1 MIKLISSIGRWT
13 IDLVRSLGRSVL
25 FLITSLF
32 YGVTPPYRFPRVIKQ
47 IEFIGAKSLLIVF
60 ITAIFTGMVLGLQGY
75 YTLKKFGAV
84 EMLGSAVS
92 LSIIRELGPVLCALM
107 VTGRA
112 GSAITAEIGIMKL
125 TSQVTA
131 LEMMAVNPIRYI
143 VSPKILAGII
153 SVPILTVFFDIV
165 GILGGYIV
173 GVGLLGVNE
182 GAYFGEM
189 QRAVVFDDIFGGT
202 IKSLNFGLIIA
213 WLCSYKGY
221 ASAPTTEGVSKA
233 TTDAVV
239 ITSVMILA
247 SDYVWTSILL

>member
-1 MIKLISSIGRWT
+1 LIKFISSVGRWT
-13 IDLVRSLGRSVL
+13 INLVQSLGRSVL
-25 FLITSLF
+25 FLVTSLF
-32 YGVTPPYRFPRVIKQ
+32 YGVTPPYRFSRVIQQ
-47 IEFIGAKSLLIVF
+47 IKFIGAKSLLIVF

-84 EMLGSAVS
+84 DMLGSAVA

-131 LEMMAVNPIRYI
+131 LDMMAINPIRYI
-143 VSPKILAGII
+143 VSPKILAGLI
-153 SVPILTVFFDIV
+153 SLPLLTAIFDIV

-189 QRAVVFDDIFGGT
+189 KRAVIFNDIYGGA

-221 ASAPTTEGVSKA
+221 ESAPTTEGVSKA

>member
-25 FLITSLF
+25 FLVSSLF
-32 YGVTPPYRFPRVIKQ
+32 YGVTPPYRLPRVIQQ
-47 IEFIGAKSLLIVF
+47 IEFIGAKSLVIVF

-84 EMLGSAVS
+84 DMLGSAVS

-131 LEMMAVNPIRYI
+131 LDMMAVNPIRYI
-143 VSPKILAGII
+143 VSPKIIAGII

-165 GILGGYIV
+165 GILGGYLV

-189 QRAVVFDDIFGGT
+189 QRAVVFDDIFGGA

-239 ITSVMILA
+239 LTSVMILA